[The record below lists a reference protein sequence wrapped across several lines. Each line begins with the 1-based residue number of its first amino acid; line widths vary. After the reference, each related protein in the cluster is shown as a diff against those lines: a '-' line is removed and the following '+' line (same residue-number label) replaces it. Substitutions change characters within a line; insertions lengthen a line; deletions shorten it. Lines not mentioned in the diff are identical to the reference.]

1 MPAQGCGSGSPAR
14 QHKEKALSATGA
26 TERSEHDVVVVGA
39 GAIGLA
45 CAWRLAQDGQ
55 RVLVLERERPGAG
68 ASSVAAGMLAPVGEA
83 TWGEDA
89 LLALALRSHALWPG
103 FAAELTEL
111 TGEEFGYS
119 DRGSIHVALDRD
131 EAAELRRRF
140 ELMEELGLEAEW
152 LRGSEVR
159 EREPGIAPAVNSGVS
174 APHEA
179 ALDPGALVG
188 ALATACERAGV
199 EIVPGAGAD
208 GLLGDDTSV
217 AGVLAGGRE
226 HHAGTT
232 VLCAGAW
239 SASDWL
245 PPAVRPPVRP
255 IKGQILTL
263 RGPHSRRVSEGIVV
277 SERMYAVP
285 RGDGRLVVGATVE
298 EMGFDTRVT
307 AGGVHE
313 LLREAY
319 RALPD
324 VAELELE
331 SAVAGLRP
339 GTPDN
344 APLIGPGAVD
354 GLVLAT
360 GHFRNG
366 ILLAPVTAEA
376 IAAVV
381 RGEEPRPELTV
392 ADPSRF
398 SGTPLEVSA

>member
-1 MPAQGCGSGSPAR
+1 MSASGAAER
-14 QHKEKALSATGA
+14 QT
-26 TERSEHDVVVVGA
+26 EHDAVVVGA

-45 CAWRLAQDGQ
+45 CAWRLAQAGFS
-55 RVLVLERERPGAG
+55 VLVVERDQPGAG

-89 LLALALRSHALWPG
+89 LIELALCSHSLWSS
-103 FAAELTEL
+103 FAAELAEL
-111 TGEEFGYS
+111 TDHDFGYS
-119 DRGSIHVALDRD
+119 DRGAVHVALDRD
-131 EAAELRRRF
+131 EAAELRRRYD
-140 ELMEELGLEAEW
+140 LMVELGLEAEW

-159 EREPGIAPAVNSGVS
+159 DREPGVAPAVNSGVS

-179 ALDPGALVG
+179 ALDPGALVA
-188 ALATACERAGV
+188 ALARACERAGV
-199 EIVPGAGAD
+199 EIRSGTPVEELVVEAGAV
-208 GLLGDDTSV
+208 GGVV
-217 AGVLAGGRE
+217 AGDEE
-226 HHAGTT
+226 HRAATT

-239 SASDWL
+239 SAFEWL
-245 PPAVRPPVRP
+245 PAEVRPPVRP
-255 IKGQILTL
+255 VKGQILTL
-263 RGPHSRRVSEGIVV
+263 RGPASGRVSDGIVV

-339 GTPDN
+339 CTPDN
-344 APLIGPGAVD
+344 APLIGPTAID

-376 IAAVV
+376 IVALVC
-381 RGEEPRPELTV
+381 GDEIRPELAV

-398 SGTPLEVSA
+398 AAASEEVPA